1 MSGPK
6 GGSYGV
12 VETAAQR
19 EARMLRA
26 AKADYAR
33 AQSEW
38 ESAETILSAA
48 RAVCGEELK
57 FAPPAAVSD
66 NADSA
71 AYTQAAAE
79 LQAAAASAVELA
91 RQARERS
98 ATNAHATRIARM
110 VERLTAQPKPAG
122 KDRATHASPAPER
135 ARESEVDRDLV
146 KQRVGRRLTELA
158 GFDHDTSRVAALIDD
173 IAAAG
178 SQSRIDLILSELD
191 YVIAEVRE
199 AAEQAERIRT
209 SRAELAALQARIADI
224 RTATADNIRRRI
236 ADLIAGGAEAVP
248 PDVAQAVD
256 AVIQAADT
264 EADRLHVVRV
274 MATALE
280 QLGYNIGPHFST
292 DLSGAQRTAYARSGS
307 SGYGVKVRMEAG
319 STRFTA
325 QAVKSDAVLTS
336 VEEDTTAERE
346 FCAAFNQMIELAGR
360 DGVAL
365 HADIRVE
372 PGAYSVQQVTDTKL
386 GTVASDQKARA
397 VGAGRK
403 SVKEMRRER

>member
-6 GGSYGV
+6 GGSYEV

-38 ESAETILSAA
+38 EAAETILSAA

-57 FAPPAAVSD
+57 FAPPAAVSA

-71 AYTQAAAE
+71 AYTRAAAERQAAAV
-79 LQAAAASAVELA
+79 AALELA
-91 RQARERS
+91 HEARERS
-98 ATNAHATRIARM
+98 AAGAHAARIARM
-110 VERLTAQPKPAG
+110 VEGLTAQPKPAG
-122 KDRATHASPAPER
+122 KARATHVSTAPET
-135 ARESEVDRDLV
+135 APASDIDRDRV

-158 GFDHDTSRVAALIDD
+158 GLDHDTARVSGLLDD
-173 IAAAG
+173 IAGAG

-191 YVIAEVRE
+191 YVIADARK
-199 AAEQAERIRT
+199 AAGHAQRIRT
-209 SRAELAALQARIADI
+209 SRAELAALQVRIADI
-224 RTATADNIRRRI
+224 RSATADNLRRRI
-236 ADLIAGGAEAVP
+236 AELIAEGLDTVP
-248 PDVAQAVD
+248 PDLARMVD
-256 AVIQAADT
+256 ALVQEADA
-264 EADRLHVVRV
+264 EADRLHVVRA
-274 MATALE
+274 MATALA
-280 QLGYNIGPHFST
+280 QLGYNIGPEFST
-292 DLSGAQRTAYARSGS
+292 DLSGAQGTAYARSGS
-307 SGYGVKVRMEAG
+307 SGYGVKVRMEAD

-346 FCAAFNQMIELAGR
+346 FCAAFNQMIELASQ
-360 DGVAL
+360 DGVEL
-365 HADIRVE
+365 HADIRAE
-372 PGAYSVQQVTDTKL
+372 PGTYSVQQVTDSKL

-397 VGAGRK
+397 VGKGRK
-403 SVKEMRRER
+403 SVKEMGLER